1 MTNPWAHGRINNES
15 SYDLIL
21 VDKTLAGTDQYR
33 WNKEPPVK
41 IPAKTQMNDIYDA
54 MSNTLLWGYVS
65 CGAVYEASVDGF
77 VVRITF
83 GITAN
88 DHPAGGSS
96 ASWKASK
103 DKILN
108 VYQKPPDPKGSEI
121 TVTFTIR
128 EWPD

>member
-54 MSNTLLWGYVS
+54 SG
-65 CGAVYEASVDGF
+65 SVRCKLHDF
-77 VVRITF
+77 KRQDTKCLS
-83 GITAN
+83 TC
-88 DHPAGGSS
+88 SLRS
-96 ASWKASK
+96 
-103 DKILN
+103 
-108 VYQKPPDPKGSEI
+108 
-121 TVTFTIR
+121 R
-128 EWPD
+128 